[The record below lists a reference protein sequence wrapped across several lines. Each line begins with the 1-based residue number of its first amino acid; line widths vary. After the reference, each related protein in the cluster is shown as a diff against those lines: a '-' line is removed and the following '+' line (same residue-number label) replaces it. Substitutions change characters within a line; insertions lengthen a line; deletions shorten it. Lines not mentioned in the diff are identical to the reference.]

1 MAIVTLPDGRHKV
14 DVRVDG
20 ARKRKT
26 FHKHEEA
33 VAYEEELLRQA
44 HKKRREKS
52 KAKGVPT
59 MRTLYDLQLTQEDST
74 WTATSKPRAN
84 AELILNDL
92 NWWDVPVT
100 KITEEEL
107 QGAWNFYRGR
117 GNSEATVNRKK
128 SAINVLLR
136 LAVRRGHI
144 PKVPEGLSRKAELG
158 GRISY
163 LKEHEVEQMFEA
175 MEYLGEQQ
183 LYHFCNILLD
193 TGARVSE
200 ALAVTPRDIYK
211 GSVEINT
218 LKGGEYRRIE
228 LTEHAQKGFEHM
240 FETNWAGVNQSRLNT
255 FWNTKLRPFL
265 HRENDADF
273 VPHILRHTCCTRL
286 ILGGMDL
293 MKVKYWMGH
302 KSVATT
308 QRYIHMD
315 ENAAKGGASILAR
328 RTA

>member
-1 MAIVTLPDGRHKV
+1 MAITTLPDGRHKV
-14 DVRVDG
+14 DVRIDG
-20 ARKRKT
+20 KRKRKT
-26 FHKHEEA
+26 FYLHEEA
-33 VAYEEELLRQA
+33 VAYLDEIQRAEQ
-44 HKKRREKS
+44 KKRR
-52 KAKGVPT
+52 AKVKDRRATT
-59 MRTLYDLQLTQEDST
+59 MRNMFELQLSQEDTT
-74 WTATSKPRAN
+74 WTEKSKPRAN
-84 AELILNDL
+84 AVLVLNDMD
-92 NWWDVPVT
+92 WWDVPVT
-100 KITEEEL
+100 EITEERL
-107 QGAWNFYRGR
+107 QAAWQKFRDN

-128 SAINVLLR
+128 SAVNVLLR

-163 LKEHEVEQMFEA
+163 LKEHEVEQLFEA
-175 MEYLGEQQ
+175 LDYLGEVQ

-200 ALAVTPRDIYK
+200 ALAVTPRDIYR
-211 GSVEINT
+211 GSVELNT

-228 LTEHAQKGFEHM
+228 LTEHAEKGFKHM
-240 FETNWAGVNQSRLNT
+240 FDTNWGGVNQSRLNT

-265 HRENDADF
+265 RREDDTDF

-315 ENAAKGGASILAR
+315 ENAARGGASILAR
-328 RTA
+328 R